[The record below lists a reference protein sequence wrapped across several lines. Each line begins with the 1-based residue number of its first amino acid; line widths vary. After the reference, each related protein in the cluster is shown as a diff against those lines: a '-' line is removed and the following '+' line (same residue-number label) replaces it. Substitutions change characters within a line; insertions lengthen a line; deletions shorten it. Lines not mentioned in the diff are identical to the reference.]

1 MTVYKYKRGQR
12 LPIGSCAVAIGFFD
26 GVHLAHRELILSAVE
41 EAKKRGIAS
50 GVVTFASESSIKS
63 KTPRLYSTEDRLAIM
78 ESLGVDFA
86 VLCDFSEISGLSG
99 EEFVRHTIA
108 GDIGAVCATAG
119 YNFRFGKGASSGAD
133 DLIRYMRECRGDAVI
148 KEPYLYNG
156 APLSSTVIRALL
168 TDGEVQTARELLALP
183 YFVSGEVTH
192 GRGVGRGLGFP
203 TINLDH
209 TEGRVKLKHGV
220 YRCVAL
226 IAGKLYDAVTNVG
239 VCPTFEKR
247 STHIEAHLI
256 NFDKSVYG
264 EKMRLYFLGYLREEK
279 KFASAEELTAQ
290 IKLDKE
296 RAIKENGEEKWQE
309 IGLSLR

>member
-41 EAKKRGIAS
+41 EARARGIPS

-63 KTPRLYSTEDRLAIM
+63 KAPRLYSTEDRLAII
-78 ESLGVDFA
+78 ESLGVDFT
-86 VLCDFSEISGLSG
+86 VICDFSEISGLTG

-133 DLIRYMRECRGDAVI
+133 DLVRYMRECRGDAII
-148 KEPYLYNG
+148 KEPYLYG
-156 APLSSTVIRALL
+156 TAPLSSTVIRTLL
-168 TDGEVQTARELLALP
+168 ADGEVQTARELLASP
-183 YFVSGEVTH
+183 YFVSGEVSH

-203 TINLDH
+203 TLNLDH
-209 TEGRVKLKHGV
+209 PKGRVELKHGV

-226 IAGKLYDAVTNVG
+226 IAGELYNAVTNVG
-239 VCPTFEKR
+239 VCPTFEER
-247 STHIEAHLI
+247 GSHLEAHLI
-256 NFDKSVYG
+256 DFDKNVYG
-264 EKMRLYFLGYLREEK
+264 ERIRLYFLGYLREER

-309 IGLSLR
+309 IGLN